1 MTDQLGGV
9 TTYTYDALGRRKTV
23 TDAESHVTEYFYSA
37 TGSVTKTTIDGHTVS
52 ETVYDALGR
61 TVKATDGEGN
71 GVTYTYD
78 SVGNVKT
85 YTDALGNVTK
95 YEYNKNYRTVKVTDA
110 LGNSSTTSYDAL
122 GRVTQS
128 TDAEGN
134 TTTYTYD
141 AAGNV
146 LTVTDAL
153 GNSVT
158 YTYDNRG
165 RTAAATDKLGSVTTY
180 TYDAKGNVTATK
192 DAAGYSTRY
201 TYDALGN
208 LVKSTNRMN
217 ESVSYTYDSM
227 SRRIKE
233 KNELN
238 QTREY
243 AYDAAG
249 NLVSVT
255 DGNRHV
261 TTYTYDS
268 LSRLVL
274 EENAEGGIAEY
285 TYDYLGNVSTYTVY
299 GGNNERA
306 TTVYTYD
313 AAGNLTKETSPLG
326 YATTYE
332 YDASGNITSRTD
344 ENGTETTYE
353 YDALGRLIKREDR
366 DGQVSYTYDK
376 VGNVTSATSGAGTV
390 SFSYDEL
397 YRTTKVTNEDGTNTE
412 YTYDA
417 AGNRL
422 SITYPDGKAVTTTY
436 DELGRVLSLTDH
448 DGTGILYTRDAEGR
462 ITKESYSD
470 GSTTEYTYNA
480 AGLLT
485 LQKEVTKDNET
496 LRQIVYAY
504 DDAGN
509 LTSENRSGVG
519 IERKDELV
527 RYYYDKADQL
537 VKTNVEGVTTSYT
550 YDKAGNL
557 LSDGESTY
565 TYDIQN
571 RLLTKTNADGTTTY
585 TYDKAGNLTREI
597 APDGITNYTYNAQ
610 NKLVKGEKT
619 NGESSEY
626 IYNALGVRIAN
637 TQVRTNKNAG
647 NQNADLKDGSHG
659 TDYMRFLKDGRST
672 WQRVWES
679 EIGTTVQNDGETV
692 TRHYVVD
699 YLSIAN
705 RDIFVTEDGSYTT
718 RYVYDASGRRLSAE
732 LDYAPGTKRGEEGE
746 NLQSDIAVNI
756 GKVFYRTSILGSTLF
771 ALDKN
776 GDVIAHAIYDPWG
789 KPLTET
795 YTDANYSGLENLNNY
810 TGYTWDITLKLYFAQ
825 NRFYDA
831 SNHRFTQEDAVK
843 DGTNWYVYCG
853 NEPVLQV
860 DPYGLT
866 PYDNLRSV
874 DWNRTL
880 QRKYNGEVYY
890 SIRSIAESI
899 STTGKLQYE
908 PYDKG
913 TNTARF
919 IWGYNGKSV
928 EITYDLNE
936 VPRKQFLWT
945 TVPENGVIISGTAKA
960 SYGTYTLSLLYYNKR
975 VYIKKSDLLSIFY
988 ENFGEAFPVTG
999 AEPSFQPLQ
1008 WNSFRLAYRAN
1019 CYAYALDMQKHI
1031 NGKAFLT
1038 REEED
1043 MAYSDKNYYNKLKCE
1058 GYTDEQIAYSLQP
1071 GVFSCMELTSAI
1083 KQSPSDFYEFCYEDL
1098 KANPKIEVMKIN
1110 RTTTVPEGFYRVCLV
1125 AKKYISEYQWDYHWY
1140 RQDSDGSWSHKCG
1153 EDPATNLDNSGR
1165 RIYDPV
1171 YADRGRYTEV
1181 IGFYA
1186 IKKK

>member
-1 MTDQLGGV
+1 VTDQLGGV
-9 TTYTYDALGRRKTV
+9 TLYTYDAAGRRKTV
-23 TDAESHVTEYFYSA
+23 TDAERHVTEYFYSTA
-37 TGSVTKTTIDGHTVS
+37 GSVTKTTIDG
-52 ETVYDALGR
+52 
-61 TVKATDGEGN
+61 EGN
-71 GVTYTYD
+71 SVTYTYD

-85 YTDALGNVTK
+85 YTDAMGNVTK
-95 YEYNKNYRTVKVTDA
+95 YEYNKNYQTVKVTDA
-110 LGNSSTTSYDAL
+110 LGNSAITSYDAL

-134 TTTYTYD
+134 ATAYTYD
-141 AAGNV
+141 ENGNV
-146 LTVTDAL
+146 LIVTDAL

-158 YTYDNRG
+158 YTYDSRG
-165 RTAAATDKLGSVTTY
+165 RTATAKDKLGSVTTY
-180 TYDAKGNVTATK
+180 TYDAKGNVTSTK

-208 LVKSTNRMN
+208 LMKTTNRMN
-217 ESVSYTYDSM
+217 ESVSYTYDAM
-227 SRRIKE
+227 SRRVKE

-243 AYDAAG
+243 
-249 NLVSVT
+249 
-255 DGNRHV
+255 
-261 TTYTYDS
+261 
-268 LSRLVL
+268 
-274 EENAEGGIAEY
+274 
-285 TYDYLGNVSTYTVY
+285 
-299 GGNNERA
+299 
-306 TTVYTYD
+306 
-313 AAGNLTKETSPLG
+313 
-326 YATTYE
+326 E
-332 YDASGNITSRTD
+332 YDANGNVTKRTD

-353 YDALGRLIKREDR
+353 YDAIGRLIKREDR

-376 VGNVTSATSGAGTV
+376 VGNVTSATSDAGTV
-390 SFSYDEL
+390 SFAYDEL
-397 YRTTKVTNEDGTNTE
+397 YRTVKVTNEDGTETS

-422 SITYPDGKAVTTTY
+422 SVTYPDGKAVTTAY

-448 DGTGILYTRDAEGR
+448 NGTGILYTRDAEGR
-462 ITKESYSD
+462 VTKETYTD
-470 GSTTEYTYNA
+470 GSTTEYAYNA

-485 LQKEVTKDNET
+485 LQKEVTRDNET
-496 LRQIVYAY
+496 LRQIAYTY

-537 VKTNVEGVTTSYT
+537 VKTNIEGVTTSYT

-557 LSDGESTY
+557 LSDGT
-565 TYDIQN
+565 
-571 RLLTKTNADGTTTY
+571 
-585 TYDKAGNLTREI
+585 
-597 APDGITNYTYNAQ
+597 TNYTYSAQ
-610 NKLVKGEKT
+610 NKLIKGEKT
-619 NGESSEY
+619 NGESSTY
-626 IYNALGVRIAN
+626 VYNALGVRIEN
-637 TQVRTNKNAG
+637 VQIRTNKNAG

-659 TDYMRFLKDGRST
+659 TDYLRFLKGGRSD
-672 WQRVWES
+672 WQRVWET
-679 EIGTTVQNDGETV
+679 EIGTTVQNDKETV

-705 RDIFVTEDGSYTT
+705 RDIFETEDGSYTT
-718 RYVYDASGRRLSAE
+718 RYVYDVSGRRISAE
-732 LDYAPGTKRGEEGE
+732 FDYAPGTHRAEAGE
-746 NLQSDIAVNI
+746 NLQSDIAVSI

-771 ALDKN
+771 AVDKDGN
-776 GDVIAHAIYDPWG
+776 QIAHAIYDPWG

-795 YTDANYSGLENLNNY
+795 YTDSNYSGLENLNNY

-853 NEPVLQV
+853 NEPLLRV
-860 DPYGLT
+860 DVWGLT

-890 SIRSIAESI
+890 SIRSIADSI

-945 TVPENGVIISGTAKA
+945 TVPENGVIISGTA
-960 SYGTYTLSLLYYNKR
+960 
-975 VYIKKSDLLSIFY
+975 
-988 ENFGEAFPVTG
+988 
-999 AEPSFQPLQ
+999 
-1008 WNSFRLAYRAN
+1008 
-1019 CYAYALDMQKHI
+1019 
-1031 NGKAFLT
+1031 
-1038 REEED
+1038 
-1043 MAYSDKNYYNKLKCE
+1043 
-1058 GYTDEQIAYSLQP
+1058 
-1071 GVFSCMELTSAI
+1071 
-1083 KQSPSDFYEFCYEDL
+1083 
-1098 KANPKIEVMKIN
+1098 
-1110 RTTTVPEGFYRVCLV
+1110 
-1125 AKKYISEYQWDYHWY
+1125 
-1140 RQDSDGSWSHKCG
+1140 
-1153 EDPATNLDNSGR
+1153 
-1165 RIYDPV
+1165 
-1171 YADRGRYTEV
+1171 
-1181 IGFYA
+1181 
-1186 IKKK
+1186 